1 VTFLLLTQY
10 FPPETGAPQNRLYQL
25 CLFLLKKK
33 VEVTVLTAM
42 PNYPGMTIQP
52 GYRGKKYVSEN
63 DNGIAVHRCYIYV
76 SKKRSILPR
85 LLNYFS
91 FVLSSAYYGTRIRGE
106 FDFIFCES
114 PPLFLAWTAMFLAK
128 RKKAKLV
135 FNVSDLWPESAV
147 TLGVVKN
154 RLLLNFAY
162 RLERTA
168 YHRAAI
174 VTGQTRHIAKN
185 ISLRFPGVKTFW
197 LPNGADPELFE
208 EEKSPNDWRKGM
220 GFSAGDFICLYA
232 GILGLAQ
239 GLEVILGAA
248 KLLRDVPEIKFI
260 LLGSGPEKEHL
271 LHLKNEMRLQHVYFP
286 EPVSRQEMRKILS
299 AADCAIVPLK
309 DIPLFR
315 GAVPSKAFE
324 AMALGLPLLLGVNG
338 EAKELLID
346 EGQSGLH
353 FMPEDPSSLAEAIR
367 QLKYDPGLCQKLGT
381 NGKHYARTRFN
392 REKIAEDFYNS
403 VLMKLATE

>member
-10 FPPETGAPQNRLYQL
+10 FPPETGAPQNRLYQV
-25 CLFLLKKK
+25 CRFLQKKG
-33 VEVTVLTAM
+33 VQVSVLTAM
-42 PNYPGMTIQP
+42 PNYPEMNIHP
-52 GYRGKKYVSEN
+52 EYRGKRSVREN
-63 DNGIAVHRCYIYV
+63 DNGIDIRRCYIYV
-76 SKKRSILPR
+76 SKKRGILPR

-91 FVLSSAYYGTRIRGE
+91 FVLSSAYYGNRIRDE

-114 PPLFLAWTAMFLAK
+114 PPLFLAWTAMFLARRK
-128 RKKAKLV
+128 RARLI

-154 RLLLNFAY
+154 RVLLNLAY
-162 RLERTA
+162 RLERKV
-168 YHRAAI
+168 YQRAAI
-174 VTGQTRHIAKN
+174 VTCQTQHIAEN
-185 ISLRFPGVKTFW
+185 ISSRYPGVNTYW

-208 EEKSPNDWRKGM
+208 EENSPNGWRSET
-220 GFSAGDFICLYA
+220 GFSRGDFICLYA

-248 KLLRDVPEIKFI
+248 ELLRGFPEIKFI

-271 LHLKNEMRLQHVYFP
+271 LHMKNEKRLQQVYFP

-346 EGQSGLH
+346 EGQAGLH
-353 FMPEDPSSLAEAIR
+353 FTPEDPSSLADAIR
-367 QLKYDPGLCQKLGT
+367 QLKNDPGFCLKLGT

-403 VLMKLATE
+403 VLAKLTVA